1 VTESAETSQA
11 LARAGRWD
19 RAGVI
24 VSAACA
30 VHCTVLPFAAGLL
43 PILGLRHFA
52 DERLEWLIVGSTA
65 AIGIVG
71 HTRAYIRHHRHAG
84 PAALFLLGLGIIV
97 ITRLSGA
104 NTPFEPIVLGLGG
117 LFAAAAHWVNLRL
130 CRCCGECNAED
141 RASSTASKR
150 TPAA

>member
-1 VTESAETSQA
+1 VTESVETSQA

-52 DERLEWLIVGSTA
+52 DERLEWLIVGITA

-71 HTRAYIRHHRHAG
+71 HTRAYVRHHRHMG
-84 PAALFLLGLGIIV
+84 PAALFLLGLCMVV

-104 NTPFEPIVLGLGG
+104 DSPFEPIVLGLGG

-130 CRCCGECNAED
+130 CRCCGECDAGE
-141 RASSTASKR
+141 RAPSTPSPG
-150 TPAA
+150 TPPG